1 MAIGFIRIIVTA
13 CCKRWHHLSIFFH
26 RGAIRILMN
35 METVQSRD
43 KAVQGRRKCT
53 ISRNGPTR
61 FRVNGPTLHGLPA
74 EPQARS
80 FTRPFC
86 AKQVFWL

>member
-1 MAIGFIRIIVTA
+1 MNSHDLEAFAAVVETGSIVGA
-13 CCKRWHHLSIFFH
+13 SKRLHLTQPGI
-26 RGAIRILMN
+26 
-35 METVQSRD
+35 SRW
-43 KAVQGRRKCT
+43 R

-61 FRVNGPTLHGLPA
+61 FPLIGPTLHGLPA

-86 AKQVFWL
+86 AKQVSLL